1 MYTRGHI
8 VPITQEVLMKQVR
21 DVVMIILSALLLAV
35 GYRLFLVP
43 HQLLSGGVAGVAAI
57 LSYLTSTK
65 YISLFYF
72 GINFPILIW
81 GLFVVGKRYIFLSI
95 LSVSCTTWFLNV
107 LPEIKVTNDPILAS
121 IFGGVIIAGGIGF
134 SLRVGGSTGGFDI
147 LGSIITRKRDV
158 PMGTVLF
165 IMDGLV
171 ILTLGYFKSWDLAL
185 STMLCT
191 FVKSK
196 VVDMIHIR
204 HVKVTC
210 FIVTKQRER
219 MLHRLK
225 QLPHGVTVVN
235 AEGGYSHENNSMLM
249 TVTTRYEL
257 AELRKAILDT
267 DPKAFVNVLETVEV
281 VGRFRR
287 LG

>member
-1 MYTRGHI
+1 
-8 VPITQEVLMKQVR
+8 MKQVR
-21 DVVMIILSALLLAV
+21 DVVMVIFSALLMAL
-35 GYRLFLVP
+35 GFKLFLIP
-43 HQLLSGGVAGVAAI
+43 HQLLSGGVAGAASV
-57 LSYLTSTK
+57 LGYLTDVK

-72 GINFPILIW
+72 GMNLPILIW
-81 GLFVVGKRYIFLSI
+81 GLVAVGKRYIFLSI
-95 LSVSCTTWFLNV
+95 LSVSCTTWFLTV
-107 LPEIKVTNDPILAS
+107 IPETRVTTNPILAS

-134 SLRVGGSTGGFDI
+134 SLRAGGSTGGFDI

-158 PMGTVLF
+158 PMGTVMF
-165 IMDGLV
+165 IMDGIV

-185 STMLCT
+185 SAMLCT

-210 FIVTKQRER
+210 FIVTKQREK
-219 MLHRLK
+219 MLQRLK
-225 QLPHGVTVVN
+225 LLPHGVTVVN
-235 AEGGYSHENNSMLM
+235 TEGGYSHEDNAMLM

-257 AELRKAILDT
+257 AELRKAIMET
-267 DPKAFVNVLETVEV
+267 DPKSFVNVLETVEV
-281 VGRFRR
+281 MGRFRR